1 MSNAPA
7 SIYKTQKTC
16 PLCSEKAE
24 FELPQDFHCPRCGRR
39 KSLFLQAFDS
49 HSSGVIHDKV
59 VYLEDQV
66 RVWKESYEELERLA
80 REQVAKLE
88 RSANTAWEQVR
99 LADNNLI
106 LATNALRSI
115 QSHAIG
121 SAYILMVC
129 NDALRKIEGDRH
141 HPAPAVPEGWQP
153 IETAPKDGT
162 KVLLARIGRNEAG
175 KDLGI
180 WWACKGFWSARWNN
194 WNDGC
199 EPCGLAG
206 PTHWMPLP
214 AAPEAPK

>member
-141 HPAPAVPEGWQP
+141 HPAPAVPEAFYRAAFNAG
-153 IETAPKDGT
+153 IEAAA
-162 KVLLARIGRNEAG
+162 KVCEKFDSMR
-175 KDLGI
+175 
-180 WWACKGFWSARWNN
+180 WS
-194 WNDGC
+194 G
-199 EPCGLAG
+199 
-206 PTHWMPLP
+206 
-214 AAPEAPK
+214 APEEIRKLEMKP

>member
-16 PLCSEKAE
+16 TLCSEKAE
-24 FELPQDFHCPRCGRR
+24 FELSQDFHCPRCGRR
-39 KSLFLQAFDS
+39 KSPFLQAFDS

-80 REQVAKLE
+80 SEQVAKLE

-129 NDALRKIEGDRH
+129 NDALRKIEGDRP
-141 HPAPAVPEGWQP
+141 HPAPAVPEYKP
-153 IETAPKDGT
+153 
-162 KVLLARIGRNEAG
+162 
-175 KDLGI
+175 
-180 WWACKGFWSARWNN
+180 
-194 WNDGC
+194 
-199 EPCGLAG
+199 
-206 PTHWMPLP
+206 
-214 AAPEAPK
+214 